1 MRVPETMIFSHQ
13 FLLVTRIKRCYDS
26 VIHQHLTYGYVL
38 NTTSKLYIID
48 KKSVGFV
55 KFIFEAYDGIA
66 VVETIDRSR
75 SMIKLHVA
83 PGCEA
88 DVDDLIRA
96 LKKDIVIEPVY
107 LAPEDQT
114 P

>member
-1 MRVPETMIFSHQ
+1 M
-13 FLLVTRIKRCYDS
+13 
-26 VIHQHLTYGYVL
+26 
-38 NTTSKLYIID
+38 
-48 KKSVGFV
+48 GFV

-83 PGCEA
+83 PGCET

-96 LKKDIVIEPVY
+96 LKKDIAIEPVCQ
-107 LAPEDQT
+107 APEDRA
-114 P
+114 PSK